1 MEKGTQSVN
10 PRAKI
15 QLIALDLD
23 GTVLNTQKHI
33 TKRTLDAIRAAIA
46 QGVTVIPATGRLR
59 NGLTQEFLDI
69 EGVRYALTANGAAVL
84 DLQTGERLFEGCLSR
99 EEALWQ
105 YRATRKWDVMFDVY
119 SGGVIATERRLFPRL
134 SEFAPAEMLPYF
146 HKTRTCVDDME
157 AFITQ
162 CSAPIEKVTML
173 FTRPEERL
181 EALEAL
187 ADGGRFLVTTS
198 IPGNAE
204 VNAKGVD
211 KGVGLLALA
220 KHLGI
225 AQESVMACGDS
236 SNDAAML
243 RAAGF
248 AVAMGNATPD
258 IRALADV
265 ITDTN
270 DEDGVAKAIEK
281 YVLAVS
287 RDGSGGQQ

>member
-1 MEKGTQSVN
+1 
-10 PRAKI
+10 
-15 QLIALDLD
+15 
-23 GTVLNTQKHI
+23 
-33 TKRTLDAIRAAIA
+33 
-46 QGVTVIPATGRLR
+46 
-59 NGLTQEFLDI
+59 
-69 EGVRYALTANGAAVL
+69 
-84 DLQTGERLFEGCLSR
+84 
-99 EEALWQ
+99 
-105 YRATRKWDVMFDVY
+105 
-119 SGGVIATERRLFPRL
+119 
-134 SEFAPAEMLPYF
+134 
-146 HKTRTCVDDME
+146 ME
-157 AFITQ
+157 AFIMP
-162 CSAPIEKVTML
+162 CSAPIEKVTMR

-181 EALEAL
+181 EALEVL
-187 ADGGRFLVTTS
+187 SDGGRFLVTTS

-287 RDGSGGQQ
+287 RDGSGG

>member
-1 MEKGTQSVN
+1 MEKGAQSVN
-10 PRAKI
+10 PRADI
-15 QLIALDLD
+15 RLIALDLD

-33 TKRTLDAIRAAIA
+33 TARTIDAIRAAIA
-46 QGVTVIPATGRLR
+46 QGVTVIPATGRLK
-59 NGLTQEFLDI
+59 NGLPAEFI
-69 EGVRYALTANGAAVL
+69 NIPGVHYAVIANGAAVL
-84 DLQTGERLFEGCLSR
+84 DLQTGERLFEGCLTR

-134 SEFAPAEMLPYF
+134 SEFAPPEMVPYF

-157 AFITQ
+157 AFIAG

-187 ADGGRFLVTTS
+187 SDGGRFLVTTS

-211 KGVGLLALA
+211 KGVGILALA

-225 AQESVMACGDS
+225 ERDAVMVCGDS

-248 AVAMGNATPD
+248 AVAMGNATEE
-258 IRALADV
+258 IKALADAV
-265 ITDTN
+265 TDTN
-270 DEDGVAKAIEK
+270 DADGVAKAIET
-281 YVLAVS
+281 YVLNRRAE
-287 RDGSGGQQ
+287 R

>member
-105 YRATRKWDVMFDVY
+105 L
-119 SGGVIATERRLFPRL
+119 I
-134 SEFAPAEMLPYF
+134 
-146 HKTRTCVDDME
+146 
-157 AFITQ
+157 
-162 CSAPIEKVTML
+162 
-173 FTRPEERL
+173 
-181 EALEAL
+181 
-187 ADGGRFLVTTS
+187 
-198 IPGNAE
+198 
-204 VNAKGVD
+204 
-211 KGVGLLALA
+211 
-220 KHLGI
+220 
-225 AQESVMACGDS
+225 
-236 SNDAAML
+236 L
-243 RAAGF
+243 R
-248 AVAMGNATPD
+248 
-258 IRALADV
+258 
-265 ITDTN
+265 
-270 DEDGVAKAIEK
+270 
-281 YVLAVS
+281 
-287 RDGSGGQQ
+287 